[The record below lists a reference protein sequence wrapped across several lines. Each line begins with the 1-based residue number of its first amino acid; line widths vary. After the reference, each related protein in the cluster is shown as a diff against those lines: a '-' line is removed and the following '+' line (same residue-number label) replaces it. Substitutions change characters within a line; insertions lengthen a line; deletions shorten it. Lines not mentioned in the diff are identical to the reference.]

1 MNIYYY
7 SLILIFLVTA
17 SIMIYDENV
26 VSYIDMLFKSINQK
40 IFLLKWWLFNNP
52 KNPIVSYFLW
62 RKNVKLAREL
72 QKKLF
77 EQVNNNREE

>member
-72 QKKLF
+72 QKELF